1 MATKKLEVFAA
12 DLPRELWIKILMGY
26 LIPKFP
32 EGYSLGI
39 SDDDYSEAVANYLA
53 DITVELL
60 NTLHENN
67 HSPAYSPAIRYTL
80 ENGNLYSVYDE
91 GLLDAGLLDEGP
103 LR

>member
-1 MATKKLEVFAA
+1 MVAKKLEVFAA

-39 SDDDYSEAVANYLA
+39 TDHDYSEAIGNYLA

-60 NTLHENN
+60 NTLHEN
-67 HSPAYSPAIRYTL
+67 HYSPAYSPAIRYTL
-80 ENGNLYSVYDE
+80 ENGNLYSIYDE
-91 GLLDAGLLDEGP
+91 GLIP
-103 LR
+103 